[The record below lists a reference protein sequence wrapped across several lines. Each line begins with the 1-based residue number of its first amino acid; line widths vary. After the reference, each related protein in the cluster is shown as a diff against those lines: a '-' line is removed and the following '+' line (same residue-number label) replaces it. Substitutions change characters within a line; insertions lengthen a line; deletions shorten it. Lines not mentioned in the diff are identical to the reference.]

1 MGLFQKKMK
10 DPRGRANGG
19 WMRSFLVFLG
29 PPLALVCSA
38 CGAGAGSG
46 SHTNPAPNVNLSNTN
61 PAPNVNLS
69 NTNPAPNVNR
79 EMSCLKNAGTNANQV
94 SQCAKRYGARGRA
107 SCAGYSAAAIGSASF
122 EIDGGTYA
130 SVAIAGA
137 CPNAFSISRH
147 PELSYSG
154 VPGCQGRYF
163 YDDSNYIRFRYSSRD
178 AYMLWNDTVYHFV
191 SGPRQ
196 SGGALVFDQ
205 SFSQHHIVVRVGC
218 PPPPPSGPLLPPS
231 Y

>member
-1 MGLFQKKMK
+1 MTHAFWLR
-10 DPRGRANGG
+10 RGQDRSGSALNGG
-19 WMRSFLVFLG
+19 WRPTFLVLLA

-38 CGAGAGSG
+38 CSGGVGSG
-46 SHTNPAPNVNLSNTN
+46 SKIAN
-61 PAPNVNLS
+61 
-69 NTNPAPNVNR
+69 
-79 EMSCLKNAGTNANQV
+79 CLQKAGTNANQV
-94 SQCAKRYGARGRA
+94 SQCAKSYGVSGRA

-122 EIDGGTYA
+122 EIDGRTYV

-137 CPNAFSISRH
+137 CPNAFSISGH
-147 PELSYSG
+147 PELNYSG

-163 YDDSNYIRFRYSSRD
+163 YDDANYIRFRYSSSD

-191 SGPRQ
+191 SGPGQ

-205 SFSQHHIVVRVGC
+205 SFPQHHIVVRLGC
-218 PPPPPSGPLLPPS
+218 PPPPLSGPLLPPS